1 MSAQPIHG
9 CVIFNPAAG
18 RGRAGRRLER
28 LVRSWQGETELWPT
42 THRGHAREL
51 AQTAAEKA
59 FQFVGAAGGDGTVH
73 EVANGMLDVAESQ
86 AMLKIVPVG
95 SANDLA
101 ASLRQQFGVAVADE
115 QGVAV
120 DVGRVTGDRGRSEH
134 FVCGCGLGLNGQVT
148 LESQR
153 IRWLQGLPLYG
164 WASLRAVWRMSQV
177 PNWTMQFDD
186 EFAIETPTRMLSVLL
201 ARREGNF
208 TLAPEALHDD
218 GLFDILH
225 IGAMSRFEMLHWL
238 PRVALNG
245 PPKNHPLV
253 LNRRCRRVRVTS
265 NEPLTVHHDG
275 EMFCVPDDGVC
286 ELTAELLPARLR
298 VQVVEPV

>member
-1 MSAQPIHG
+1 MSTQSVRG
-9 CVIFNPAAG
+9 CVIFNPEAG
-18 RGRAGRRLER
+18 RGRAGRRLDN
-28 LVRSWQGETELWPT
+28 LVQHWRGEVELWPT

-51 AQTAAEKA
+51 AQTAAEKG
-59 FQFVGAAGGDGTVH
+59 FSFVGAGGGDGTVH
-73 EVANGMLDVAESQ
+73 EVANGILDVADSRT
-86 AMLKIVPVG
+86 LLRIVPVG

-101 ASLRQQFGVAVADE
+101 ASLCQQFGADIAAE
-115 QGVAV
+115 QGVAI
-120 DVGRVTGDRGRSEH
+120 DVGRVTAEQRRSEH
-134 FVCGCGLGLNGQVT
+134 FVCGCGLGLNGQIT

-164 WASLRAVWRMSQV
+164 WASIRSVLRMSRV
-177 PNWTMQFDD
+177 PTWTIQFDD
-186 EFAIETPTRMLSVLL
+186 EPTIETPTRMLSVLL

-225 IGAMSRFEMLHWL
+225 VRAMSRFEMLHWL
-238 PRVALNG
+238 PRVALSG

-253 LNRRCRRVRVTS
+253 LNRRCHRVRVTS
-265 NEPLTVHHDG
+265 HEPLTAHLDG
-275 EMFCVPDDGVC
+275 EMFCVPSDNIC

-298 VQVVEPV
+298 VQVVEPI